1 MAGMNETVMLLY
13 QVLALI
19 FAVTGIVTLRKRSS
33 FPDTRAGYHGKEAV
47 KNKEN
52 WEYANGFCGKLCLIC
67 AVVFLLIPRVLMAVG
82 AGNAAGIV
90 VLIAGGALAAAAAV
104 LLPAKMLRRRNAH
117 EKKK

>member
-1 MAGMNETVMLLY
+1 MNETVVILY

-19 FAVTGIVTLRKRSS
+19 FAVTGIIVLRNRSS
-33 FPDTRAGYHGKEAV
+33 FPDTRAGYHGKEAM

-67 AVVFLLIPRVLMAVG
+67 AVVFLLIPRVLMAAG

-90 VLIAGGALAAAAAV
+90 ILIVGGALAAAAAV
-104 LLPAKMLRRRNAH
+104 LLPAKMLQRRN
-117 EKKK
+117 EDKKKK